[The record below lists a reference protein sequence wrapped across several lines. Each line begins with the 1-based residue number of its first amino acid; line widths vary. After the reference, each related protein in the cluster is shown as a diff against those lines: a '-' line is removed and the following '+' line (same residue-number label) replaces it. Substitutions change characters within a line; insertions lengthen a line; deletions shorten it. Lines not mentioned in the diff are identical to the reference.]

1 MRNKLLAALA
11 LFTMFSA
18 MDANAQSSQTINVQA
33 QVNPTCVINGF
44 NTPIDFDFGP
54 VDVTGGTNSTTSA
67 TFTWRCSTGTSVSI
81 QLDAGD
87 TAGSVPATARLLE
100 GPAGDK
106 ISYRLCQ
113 DAACTTP
120 WGDGTTADDIATT
133 GTGMG
138 IGNAATLTIHGILD
152 GTTAQNVPPG
162 TYTET
167 VVLSLVF

>member
-1 MRNKLLAALA
+1 MKMRNKLLAALA

-87 TAGSVPATARLLE
+87 TLLSAPATARLLE
-100 GPAGDK
+100 GPTGDT

-113 DAACTTP
+113 DSACLTP
-120 WGDGTTADDIATT
+120 WGDGTTADDIATN

-138 IGNAATLTIHGILD
+138 NPEILTIHGVLD
-152 GTTAQNVPPG
+152 GTTAQNAPPG